1 MNKKEIS
8 EIKKQF
14 KPENCSL
21 TRICGCYV
29 DAEKNKKAI
38 LKEAFLALPEE
49 ESFKYFEIF
58 RKALSGTIGKN
69 LLNMDFPLQQEQ
81 PGGTQEFLLRLRN
94 SQLKNDALIE
104 EFYDKIIEHYDCAEH
119 YYIILVHGVY
129 DIPGKSSDG
138 QELFDTSE
146 EIYEHLLC
154 CICPVNL
161 SKAGLCYNA
170 ETNHIEDRIRDWIVE
185 MPELG
190 FLFPVFHDRSSDI
203 HGILYYSKNAEKIRG
218 EFIEEMFGCQI
229 PLSAGGQKD
238 SFNYLVE
245 ETLGKDCS
253 YETVLNIH
261 EKLHEWMEA
270 CSDEPDPVV
279 LTKTEVRHLLEECG
293 ADEEQLE
300 HFDEQYNA
308 AAGEKTSLMASN
320 LTNRRRLEIKTSDV
334 TIHISPERAELI
346 ETQMINGR
354 HCLVIP
360 MDADT
365 EINGI
370 HVHMNGNGGAD
381 EEI

>member
-1 MNKKEIS
+1 
-8 EIKKQF
+8 
-14 KPENCSL
+14 
-21 TRICGCYV
+21 
-29 DAEKNKKAI
+29 
-38 LKEAFLALPEE
+38 
-49 ESFKYFEIF
+49 
-58 RKALSGTIGKN
+58 
-69 LLNMDFPLQQEQ
+69 MDFPLQQEQ

-261 EKLHEWMEA
+261 EKLNEWMEA

-370 HVHMNGNGGAD
+370 HVHMNENGGAD

>member
-261 EKLHEWMEA
+261 EKLNEWMEA

-370 HVHMNGNGGAD
+370 HVHTNGNGGAD